1 MFLTSPNYFGIVG
14 DIAGIIELAH
24 ARGIPV
30 VVDAAHAPH
39 FHFCAALP
47 VGAEDL
53 GADLVAQSTHKV
65 ATALSQG
72 SLLLLN
78 NPVFID
84 ALYEHVNDLGFVS
97 TSFSYPILASLE
109 LGVQQLVE
117 EGEEIWRRTVE
128 RAERFRRDLAVLS
141 NITCFGRERV
151 SSPGFHDLDSTRI
164 TLDVS
169 RTGLTGFDVERQLN
183 REWIYPEMATLRHL
197 LFLLTPGTT
206 EGDLERL
213 FASLARIDRAGDT
226 RPPRSFPLPPPVP
239 PMAVIP
245 RTAKY
250 SQKRAVPLR
259 DAVGR
264 VSGETISA
272 YPPGRAGHRRWGD
285 RVDGGDRVPALPEST
300 AAPRSEAR
308 LMSISKRCEFCRPD
322 LTVDHIKDCSH
333 VPGTM
338 PSPLGSAAIA
348 SRTRDVLTDDRPRRA
363 GADRCRRSRR
373 IQQHAS
379 HSQSCLS

>member
-1 MFLTSPNYFGIVG
+1 MAASNRSISHRSTTRNSGSRPAPRSSRFDELFSRERVDCVFLTSPNYFGIVG
-14 DIAGIIELAH
+14 DIAGIIERAH
-24 ARGIPV
+24 ARAIPV

-39 FHFCAALP
+39 FHFCTALP
-47 VGAEDL
+47 AGAEDL

-84 ALYEHVNDLGFVS
+84 ALYEHVNELGFVS

-109 LGVQQLVE
+109 LGVHQLVE
-117 EGEEIWRRTVE
+117 EGEDIWRRTVE
-128 RAERFRRDLAVLS
+128 RAERFRRDLHVLS

-183 REWIYPEMATLRHL
+183 QRMDLSRNGNLAT
-197 LFLLTPGTT
+197 P
-206 EGDLERL
+206 
-213 FASLARIDRAGDT
+213 AVSLDAWDDRGRSRAVVRQP
-226 RPPRSFPLPPPVP
+226 RPDRPRRSHATPRSFPLPPPVP

-250 SQKRAVPLR
+250 SEKHAVPLR

-272 YPPGRAGHRRWGD
+272 YPPGAPVIAAGEIVSLDGVEYLRCLKHSGAALRGAAD
-285 RVDGGDRVPALPEST
+285 EHFETLRV
-300 AAPRSEAR
+300 
-308 LMSISKRCEFCRPD
+308 
-322 LTVDHIKDCSH
+322 
-333 VPGTM
+333 
-338 PSPLGSAAIA
+338 
-348 SRTRDVLTDDRPRRA
+348 
-363 GADRCRRSRR
+363 
-373 IQQHAS
+373 
-379 HSQSCLS
+379 LSS

>member
-1 MFLTSPNYFGIVG
+1 M
-14 DIAGIIELAH
+14 
-24 ARGIPV
+24 
-30 VVDAAHAPH
+30 
-39 FHFCAALP
+39 
-47 VGAEDL
+47 
-53 GADLVAQSTHKV
+53 
-65 ATALSQG
+65 
-72 SLLLLN
+72 
-78 NPVFID
+78 FID

-117 EGEEIWRRTVE
+117 EGEEIWRQTVE
-128 RAERFRRDLAVLS
+128 RAERFRRDLHVLS

-213 FASLARIDRAGDT
+213 FASLTRIDRAGDT

-245 RTAKY
+245 NCEGLENVQCRFAMPWVWCPA
-250 SQKRAVPLR
+250 RPF
-259 DAVGR
+259 G
-264 VSGETISA
+264 ISA
-272 YPPGRAGHRRWGD
+272 RGAGHRRRGD
-285 RVDGGDRVPALPEST
+285 RVDGGDRVPALPE
-300 AAPRSEAR
+300 RQWR
-308 LMSISKRCEFCRPD
+308 RP
-322 LTVDHIKDCSH
+322 
-333 VPGTM
+333 
-338 PSPLGSAAIA
+338 
-348 SRTRDVLTDDRPRRA
+348 PRR
-363 GADRCRRSRR
+363 R
-373 IQQHAS
+373 
-379 HSQSCLS
+379 

>member
-1 MFLTSPNYFGIVG
+1 MAASNRSTSHLSTDVELGLSTGPALSRFGELFSRERIDCVFLTSPNYFGIVG

-24 ARGIPV
+24 ARAIPV

-128 RAERFRRDLAVLS
+128 RAERFRRDLHVLS

-183 REWIYPEMATLRHL
+183 RGVDLSRNGNAATLAVSPDARDDGGRSRAVVRQPRPDRPRRSHPAAEIVPAAAARSAHGRHSPNRQVL
-197 LFLLTPGTT
+197 AETCSAASRCG
-206 EGDLERL
+206 GSGVRRDDLGI
-213 FASLARIDRAGDT
+213 SARRAG
-226 RPPRSFPLPPPVP
+226 
-239 PMAVIP
+239 
-245 RTAKY
+245 Y
-250 SQKRAVPLR
+250 
-259 DAVGR
+259 
-264 VSGETISA
+264 
-272 YPPGRAGHRRWGD
+272 RRRGD
-285 RVDGGDRVPALPEST
+285 RVGGGDRVPALPERQRRR
-300 AAPRSEAR
+300 APRR
-308 LMSISKRCEFCRPD
+308 
-322 LTVDHIKDCSH
+322 
-333 VPGTM
+333 G
-338 PSPLGSAAIA
+338 
-348 SRTRDVLTDDRPRRA
+348 
-363 GADRCRRSRR
+363 
-373 IQQHAS
+373 
-379 HSQSCLS
+379 